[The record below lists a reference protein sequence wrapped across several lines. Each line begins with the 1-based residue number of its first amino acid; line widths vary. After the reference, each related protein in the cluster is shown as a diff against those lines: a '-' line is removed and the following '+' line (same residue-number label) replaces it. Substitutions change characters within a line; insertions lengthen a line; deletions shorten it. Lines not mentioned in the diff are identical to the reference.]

1 MRTLYFILTPSSLH
15 SSNLFCCPQLNSLL
29 AGKKVII
36 LTVPGAFTPG
46 CSKSH
51 LPSFVNSFDELKQKG
66 VDSIICT
73 ATNDAHVMRFWG
85 ENQNC
90 GDKVTMLSDD
100 GGALVDFM
108 GEVKQEPCMKR
119 SNRYTMVVDD
129 GVISG
134 WFPGV
139 GTDGAKAPENAWAP
153 NVLANL

>member
-1 MRTLYFILTPSSLH
+1 
-15 SSNLFCCPQLNSLL
+15 
-29 AGKKVII
+29 
-36 LTVPGAFTPG
+36 
-46 CSKSH
+46 
-51 LPSFVNSFDELKQKG
+51 
-66 VDSIICT
+66 
-73 ATNDAHVMRFWG
+73 
-85 ENQNC
+85 
-90 GDKVTMLSDD
+90 MLSDD